1 VVQAREIKS
10 VAELGGEAAGVVT
23 TLVRDIHAGVA
34 SRVFGAI
41 GPAAKPT
48 QIIHNAVARP

>member
-1 VVQAREIKS
+1 MQAREIKS